1 MPKTITDN
9 FLQAFLNVSA
19 RKQLV
24 SLVLGRQHDP
34 YSWHNR
40 RVVLLRAPF
49 VVQESSRRCSETQVD
64 ISASVCLERTWIL
77 WQVPAGHRCLLA
89 VSVSQEHPSQERA
102 CHTAAQGYSQLC
114 LPLPCSCKPP
124 LAHGCNFTTA
134 LPALTASPSIPGQ
147 GPHRRRP
154 LQSCCQSAMY
164 ATLCNPKNA
173 LDNPKA

>member
-1 MPKTITDN
+1 MFPVLFRKLKFQLKSMSCIAQFCTFTLALNTLPPACQHYSQQGNCAGIEIAN
-9 FLQAFLNVSA
+9 IHCSVKIQANHAKDHHWQLPASIYLNVSA

-89 VSVSQEHPSQERA
+89 V
-102 CHTAAQGYSQLC
+102 
-114 LPLPCSCKPP
+114 
-124 LAHGCNFTTA
+124 
-134 LPALTASPSIPGQ
+134 
-147 GPHRRRP
+147 
-154 LQSCCQSAMY
+154 CQS
-164 ATLCNPKNA
+164 PKNIQVKKGCSG
-173 LDNPKA
+173 L